1 VKALWGVL
9 ALTAV
14 VYFDVVSHPFEYD
27 DYNVLV
33 NNQAVHG
40 LSDLRTL
47 WTSPHA
53 GSAAGGSGYRPVLLT
68 FLAVEYAAFGDKP
81 WGYHL
86 VSLFL
91 HLLSVGLTW
100 SLMMRLAA
108 DRRAAFAAAAL
119 VALHPMHTE
128 AVNYLT
134 AQASVAVAVLQMVAL
149 LGSTAALGRRGIAR
163 AGRYGGA
170 LAAVGLAL
178 GVKEIAVMFPVL
190 LWLWEWYR
198 PGGLNARRRALWAL
212 PFLALVAAYL
222 ALRQA
227 VLAGAVAA
235 PSTAASIAV
244 AVATTIKVIVFS
256 LGTWIWPFNL
266 SIDHGNVVVSGD
278 ARAWWWLIGAAAVMA
293 VAWWV
298 ARHGRRA
305 PFFVLAWV
313 SASLL
318 PVGAVVFF
326 DNVALYQ
333 ENRAYLAGVGLALAL
348 APAIVRAFD
357 RAGARWGTR
366 FAAATVVLAVASGA
380 WLVAA
385 RTHVWRDGLALWRDA
400 AAKHPDSG
408 HAHTGMGLA
417 YHAAGRMEEAEAA
430 LRESWRLDPTDFSTA
445 FELGE
450 LLIALGRRDE
460 GMAYHERV
468 AERVMGRP
476 RMEIL
481 KGDVLLARGDV
492 EGAGAAYRA
501 AQALGLETP
510 ELFVRLG
517 SIHERAGRTEDALTA
532 YRRALDGPF
541 AETEQDRTWN
551 TLAQE
556 GVARLSSSRS
566 GNAP

>member
-1 VKALWGVL
+1 
-9 ALTAV
+9 
-14 VYFDVVSHPFEYD
+14 
-27 DYNVLV
+27 
-33 NNQAVHG
+33 
-40 LSDLRTL
+40 
-47 WTSPHA
+47 
-53 GSAAGGSGYRPVLLT
+53 
-68 FLAVEYAAFGDKP
+68 
-81 WGYHL
+81 
-86 VSLFL
+86 
-91 HLLSVGLTW
+91 
-100 SLMMRLAA
+100 
-108 DRRAAFAAAAL
+108 
-119 VALHPMHTE
+119 
-128 AVNYLT
+128 
-134 AQASVAVAVLQMVAL
+134 
-149 LGSTAALGRRGIAR
+149 
-163 AGRYGGA
+163 
-170 LAAVGLAL
+170 
-178 GVKEIAVMFPVL
+178 
-190 LWLWEWYR
+190 
-198 PGGLNARRRALWAL
+198 
-212 PFLALVAAYL
+212 
-222 ALRQA
+222 
-227 VLAGAVAA
+227 
-235 PSTAASIAV
+235 
-244 AVATTIKVIVFS
+244 
-256 LGTWIWPFNL
+256 
-266 SIDHGNVVVSGD
+266 
-278 ARAWWWLIGAAAVMA
+278 
-293 VAWWV
+293 
-298 ARHGRRA
+298 
-305 PFFVLAWV
+305 VLAWV